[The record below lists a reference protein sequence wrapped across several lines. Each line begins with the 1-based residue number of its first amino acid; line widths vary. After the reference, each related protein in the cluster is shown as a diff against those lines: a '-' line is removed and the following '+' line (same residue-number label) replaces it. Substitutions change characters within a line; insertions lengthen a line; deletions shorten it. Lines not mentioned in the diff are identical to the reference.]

1 MRTIADAAEFDGLI
15 RSSPKPVLVDFF
27 ATWCG
32 PCVRIA
38 PVLDALAK
46 EHPQVEFVKVDVDE
60 AQELAQAQGIR
71 AMPTFKMFKGGAE
84 VGMVRGADD
93 HEGEYGVSFEDGD
106 FLWMNFDPPSERW
119 EWVSQGVDCHG
130 AINSAA

>member
-1 MRTIADAAEFDGLI
+1 MRTIADAAEFDGLV

-46 EHPQVEFVKVDVDE
+46 E
-60 AQELAQAQGIR
+60 
-71 AMPTFKMFKGGAE
+71 
-84 VGMVRGADD
+84 
-93 HEGEYGVSFEDGD
+93 
-106 FLWMNFDPPSERW
+106 
-119 EWVSQGVDCHG
+119 
-130 AINSAA
+130 

>member
-60 AQELAQAQGIR
+60 AQEISQAQGIR

-84 VGMVRGADD
+84 VGMVRALSATYCGSTPVTNGRAC
-93 HEGEYGVSFEDGD
+93 
-106 FLWMNFDPPSERW
+106 R
-119 EWVSQGVDCHG
+119 
-130 AINSAA
+130 AARRSAAAPPTPG